1 MIFLVNNRD
10 GSHVSI
16 AHVTAS
22 KKLGEIV
29 QNTLRPQMYVEAV
42 VSKARSKLAFIRR
55 TLL

>member
-22 KKLGEIV
+22 KKLGVIV